1 MNVIF
6 RLPKMPRNL
15 MFKQNIIFPRAR
27 ANIVNNKRNITFFA
41 VGNDADMRQAAAVE
55 LPSNNVARAVFAVA
69 RCPAL
74 PREVNHQIGHA
85 AVVNIGVGLF

>member
-1 MNVIF
+1 
-6 RLPKMPRNL
+6 MPCNL
-15 MFKQNIIFPRAR
+15 VFKQNIVFAHACADVVDNQRRVA
-27 ANIVNNKRNITFFA
+27 VFA
-41 VGNDADMRQAAAVE
+41 VGHDADMRQVVAIE
-55 LPSNNVARAVFAVA
+55 LPCNDVACAVFAVA